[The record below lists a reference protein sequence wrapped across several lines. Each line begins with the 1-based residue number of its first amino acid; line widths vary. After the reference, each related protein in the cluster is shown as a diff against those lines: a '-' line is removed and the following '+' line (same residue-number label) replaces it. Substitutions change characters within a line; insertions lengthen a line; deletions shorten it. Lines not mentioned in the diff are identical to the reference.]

1 MTSVENFTFE
11 YHRDRCAELFE
22 MASVVLADESMPRKE
37 RVMELDRLL
46 KRLAGHEAAMQ
57 ISTESYPP
65 FSGA

>member
-1 MTSVENFTFE
+1 MTSVENYSFE
-11 YHRDRCAELFE
+11 FHAARASELLE

-65 FSGA
+65 FLGA